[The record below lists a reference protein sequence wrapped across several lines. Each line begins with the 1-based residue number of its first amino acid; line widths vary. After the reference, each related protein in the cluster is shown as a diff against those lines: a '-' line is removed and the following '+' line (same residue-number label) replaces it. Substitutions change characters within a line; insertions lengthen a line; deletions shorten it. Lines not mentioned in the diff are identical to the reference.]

1 MTMTRYTRQRFRFFG
16 AALAAAALWL
26 GCVVGIGAQSS
37 ATAESQGPYSTLVIR
52 DATLIDGTGAPAA
65 GPYDIV
71 IKGDRITDVVP
82 VNAISMARGAQRPTG
97 DRVIDAKGMYVMPGI
112 VEMHAHVSSNKNVP
126 KDYIYKLYLGSGVTT
141 IRTFNIGSETPA
153 QMVAERD
160 AILANKQLGP
170 RIYVYPFYR
179 DGSGPDASTP
189 EGARKIVD
197 QWHTLGVDGVKL
209 AGMPGEYA
217 DTLRAI
223 ASEARKNGMGLAV
236 HIAQQA
242 VYQMNAVDVC
252 QAGASSVEHHYGY
265 AEAAF
270 SDRTIQ
276 HLPADYNYANEAM
289 RFLWTGQVWL
299 QTNLNNLHTKVID
312 QLLDCYHKTGWTMDP
327 TFVVYEGNRDVSRV
341 QNLPW
346 HKDYT
351 LPAMMDYWAPNV
363 EHHASFY
370 FHWTSMDEAT
380 WARMFRRWLDFVN
393 DYKNHGG
400 AVSVGSDSGSIYD
413 LWGFG
418 TIRELELLEN
428 AGFTPLETIHAAT
441 EAGALNLGNKE
452 LGVIRPGYLADLV
465 VLTANPLDDVKVL
478 YGTGA
483 TRIGANGKIE
493 QSSAVKYTIRGGV
506 VYDAQ
511 ALLRDVRAMVAQA
524 KAGHSSAQ

>member
-1 MTMTRYTRQRFRFFG
+1 
-16 AALAAAALWL
+16 
-26 GCVVGIGAQSS
+26 
-37 ATAESQGPYSTLVIR
+37 
-52 DATLIDGTGAPAA
+52 
-65 GPYDIV
+65 
-71 IKGDRITDVVP
+71 
-82 VNAISMARGAQRPTG
+82 
-97 DRVIDAKGMYVMPGI
+97 MYVMPGLI
-112 VEMHAHVSSNKNVP
+112 DMHVHVSSNKNVP
-126 KDYIYKLYLGSGVTT
+126 KDYIYKLFLGSGVTT
-141 IRTFNIGSETPA
+141 VRTFNIGTDTPA

-160 AILANKQLGP
+160 AILANKELGP
-170 RIYVYPFYR
+170 RIYVYPFYQAN
-179 DGSGPDASTP
+179 SGPDASTP
-189 EGARKIVD
+189 DGARKIVD

-209 AGMPGEYA
+209 VGMPGEYP

-223 ASEARKNGMGLAV
+223 GAEARKNDMGLAV
-236 HIAQQA
+236 HIVQQA
-242 VYQMNAVDVC
+242 VHQMNAVDVC

-270 SDRTIQ
+270 SDKTIQ
-276 HLPADYNYANEAM
+276 DLPSDYNYSNEAM

-299 QTNLNNLHTKVID
+299 QTDMHKLHTKVID
-312 QLLDCYHKTGWTMDP
+312 QLLDCYHSTGWTMDP
-327 TFVVYEGNRDVSRV
+327 TFVVYEGNRDVERV

-370 FHWTSMDEAT
+370 FHWTSMNEAI
-380 WARMFRRWLDFVN
+380 WARMYRRWLDFVN

-428 AGFTPLETIHAAT
+428 AGFNPLETIHAAT
-441 EAGALNLGNKE
+441 EAGAVNLGNQK
-452 LGVIRPGYLADLV
+452 LGVIRAGYLADLV
-465 VLTANPLDDVKVL
+465 VLTENPLDDIKVL

-483 TRIGANGKIE
+483 TRIGANNKIE
-493 QSSAVKYTIRGGV
+493 QTSALKYTIRGGV
-506 VYDAQ
+506 VYDSQ

-524 KAGHSSAQ
+524 KGRKATQ